1 MRSWAEG
8 SVFLGSRR
16 RTPVEWVDEGGVMNQ
31 GLRKWHGFESP
42 GGPLTSFSL
51 HFIEKQGNITV
62 KETESLSQEG
72 T

>member
-31 GLRKWHGFESP
+31 GLRKWHGFE
-42 GGPLTSFSL
+42 G
-51 HFIEKQGNITV
+51 EKRRRV
-62 KETESLSQEG
+62 YER
-72 T
+72 